1 MIFVYNNFKEED
13 YKIRL
18 NELNK
23 DYTYI
28 LNNMNPSVAFLN
40 FLDFNDIKYLNCN
53 KLYEG
58 LDLINQGTTCLDA
71 ENYKKDLLYTK
82 FLAAAV
88 MEKTKCEVLLPEDL
102 GGDKYKDYNSF
113 ILNLNLKI
121 IIMERT
127 YNVWKP
133 WEIFKFW
140 KRNEY
145 LRTNGIKTVIGIWPD
160 TLPKFLQWIQYMS
173 AKLISGNNIMYYSEE
188 KNLPQW

>member
-1 MIFVYNNFKEED
+1 MIYVYNNFKEED
-13 YKIRL
+13 YKLRL
-18 NELNK
+18 NELNR

-28 LNNMNPSVAFLN
+28 LNNMNPNTAFLN

-58 LDLINQGTTCLDA
+58 ISGINQGTTCLDA
-71 ENYKKDLLYTK
+71 ENYKKDLVYTK
-82 FLAAAV
+82 FLAKAV
-88 MEKTKCEVLLPEDL
+88 KEKTNCEVLLPEDL

-133 WEIFKFW
+133 WEILMFW